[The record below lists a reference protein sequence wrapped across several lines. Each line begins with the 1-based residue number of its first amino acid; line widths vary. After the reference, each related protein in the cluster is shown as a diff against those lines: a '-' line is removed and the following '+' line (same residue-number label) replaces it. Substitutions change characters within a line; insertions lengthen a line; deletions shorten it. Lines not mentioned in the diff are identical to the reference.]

1 MKAAFNSQINPSQYP
16 YRPYLGN
23 SRAESGGILSPPMQI
38 PTPHRLVFD
47 SPMLND
53 ESEKQISSAGR
64 VPLSV
69 SIPDR
74 PQTLVNQPQIKP

>member
-1 MKAAFNSQINPSQYP
+1 MKAALNSQINPSQYP

-53 ESEKQISSAGR
+53 ESEKQLSSEGGG
-64 VPLSV
+64 PLSV

-74 PQTLVNQPQIKP
+74 PQALLNHPLLKP

>member
-1 MKAAFNSQINPSQYP
+1 
-16 YRPYLGN
+16 
-23 SRAESGGILSPPMQI
+23 MQI

-53 ESEKQISSAGR
+53 ESEKQLSSEGGG
-64 VPLSV
+64 PLSV

-74 PQTLVNQPQIKP
+74 PQALLNHPLLKP